1 LGICWGRLN
10 KWHQRVSP
18 KASSNQRE
26 ENFPQRPLADAL
38 RMELA
43 AAGDNQ
49 RVLRAI
55 ARNLIAIASSG
66 EPIALQ
72 AIKEIADRTD
82 GKARQ
87 TTEVT
92 RHNANA
98 RELSDDDLAA
108 IAVGA
113 DVEDQEIQETPQT
126 DLPKLN

>member
-1 LGICWGRLN
+1 MAGGRPVGSIN
-10 KWHQRVSP
+10 T
-18 KASSNQRE
+18 
-26 ENFPQRPLADAL
+26 QRPFADAL

-49 RVLRAI
+49 RALRAI

-72 AIKEIADRTD
+72 AIREIADRTD

-87 TTEVT
+87 TSDITL
-92 RHNANA
+92 RNALA

-113 DVEDQEIQETPQT
+113 DVERQEIQENPQT
-126 DLPKLN
+126 DPPKLN

>member
-1 LGICWGRLN
+1 MAGGRPVGSIN
-10 KWHQRVSP
+10 T
-18 KASSNQRE
+18 
-26 ENFPQRPLADAL
+26 QRPFADAL

-43 AAGDNQ
+43 ATGDDQ
-49 RVLRAI
+49 RALRAI

-72 AIKEIADRTD
+72 AIREIADRTD
-82 GKARQ
+82 GKARE
-87 TTEVT
+87 TSDITL
-92 RHNANA
+92 HKNANA

-113 DVEDQEIQETPQT
+113 DVEGQEIQENPQT